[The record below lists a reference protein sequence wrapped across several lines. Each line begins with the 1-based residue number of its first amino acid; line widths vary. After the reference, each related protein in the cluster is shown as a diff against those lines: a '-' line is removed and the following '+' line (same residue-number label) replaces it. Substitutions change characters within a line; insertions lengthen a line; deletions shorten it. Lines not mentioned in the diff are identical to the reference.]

1 MHGALPPPTTPRSS
15 TAQAIGEFHV
25 DVCSAL
31 GCLLWRRHR
40 RVAVLRFVRIESGG
54 GTSSSVLQPRYP
66 PLPKCQPLRP
76 WLPLLGPSSHETS
89 LTAQG
94 STDDA
99 SMPICIQRGELLTL
113 GESSTI
119 LGDHQHL
126 HYLRNGESSFGNC
139 GCLFCFLMM
148 PTHKVTVDA
157 YLDKVNSFGEIEKK
171 QSKALNISCKLNN
184 VACNKLKL
192 EDYREAEKW

>member
-1 MHGALPPPTTPRSS
+1 
-15 TAQAIGEFHV
+15 
-25 DVCSAL
+25 
-31 GCLLWRRHR
+31 
-40 RVAVLRFVRIESGG
+40 
-54 GTSSSVLQPRYP
+54 
-66 PLPKCQPLRP
+66 
-76 WLPLLGPSSHETS
+76 
-89 LTAQG
+89 
-94 STDDA
+94 
-99 SMPICIQRGELLTL
+99 MPICIQRGELLTL

-126 HYLRNGESSFGNC
+126 HYLRNAPPGSWTMYQFLLLPQLMCIWGLLDFGSVLCVKAPPGSWTMYQFLLLPQLISSFGNC

-192 EDYREAEKW
+192 EDYRKAEKVRRKKKDQFEQRMDPTIVQIE